1 MAMHSQIGFLMPPTL
16 LGKQNGVVCQALTWR
31 KALEEKA
38 ISVQLINPW
47 CSYEWSKFDV
57 IHAFSIGHYLSM
69 LPEIKKS
76 GCKNII
82 FSPIIDYNRPS
93 LITNALS
100 RIALPFGELRT
111 TWATFRLALACVD
124 QVLARSSFEAE
135 CLINGFG
142 IAKEKISIVP
152 LSVRFSMP
160 PEKSKNIRE
169 QICSHVS
176 ILSAPIKNVKRLV
189 KASEKFGFSLHLA
202 GNIPDRNFK
211 KWLES
216 VQNKN
221 TQIVYHG
228 VLDDDQLLQ
237 LYQRSKVFALPSLME
252 GVGLV
257 ALEAAINGAEIVIT
271 ERGGP
276 KEYYGGLAHTVN
288 PQSVDEIGIAIMS
301 LLGSNTHQPELAA
314 RMASLYSINN
324 TVNSLINSYD
334 LS

>member
-1 MAMHSQIGFLMPPTL
+1 MYSKIGFLMPPTL
-16 LGKQNGVVCQALTWR
+16 LGEQNGVVSQALTWR
-31 KALEEKA
+31 KALEEKG
-38 ISVQLINPW
+38 ITVQLINPW

-57 IHAFSIGHYLSM
+57 IHAFSTGHYLSI

-76 GCKNII
+76 GCKKII
-82 FSPIIDYNRPS
+82 LSPIFDHNRPS
-93 LITNALS
+93 LVTNALS
-100 RIALPFGELRT
+100 RIAFPFGELRT
-111 TWATFRLALACVD
+111 TWATFRLALNCVD
-124 QVLARSSFEAE
+124 RILARSTFEAE
-135 CLINGFG
+135 CLISGFG
-142 IAKEKISIVP
+142 IAKEKILIVP
-152 LSVRFSMP
+152 LSVRFCIP
-160 PEKSKNIRE
+160 PEKTKNIRE

-202 GNIPDRNFK
+202 GNIKDQNFK
-211 KWLES
+211 KWLETI
-216 VQNKN
+216 QNKN

-257 ALEAAINGAEIVIT
+257 ALEAAINGADIVIT

-288 PQSVDEIGIAIMS
+288 PQSVDEIGTAIMS
-301 LLGSNTHQPELAA
+301 LLGAKTHQPELAA
-314 RMASLYSINN
+314 RIASLYSINYTSN
-324 TVNSLINSYD
+324 LLINSYD